1 MVITSELKGKKVEI
15 LGTAEK
21 EIQLVVK
28 SYIIQTTHIIAVA
41 MVIDVVSALLSQS
54 FTLRI
59 VKLLFLLDQHQR
71 LLLIGVRIIISFLEI
86 QEQSQ

>member
-1 MVITSELKGKKVEI
+1 M
-15 LGTAEK
+15 GTAEK

-28 SYIIQTTHIIAVA
+28 RYIIRTTHIIAVA

-54 FTLRI
+54 FTLHI

-71 LLLIGVRIIISFLEI
+71 LLLIGVRIIISFVEI
-86 QEQSQ
+86 QEQSR

>member
-1 MVITSELKGKKVEI
+1 M
-15 LGTAEK
+15 GTAEK

-28 SYIIQTTHIIAVA
+28 RYIIRTTHIIAVA

-54 FTLRI
+54 FTLHV

-71 LLLIGVRIIISFLEI
+71 LLLIGVRIIISFVEI
-86 QEQSQ
+86 QEQSR

>member
-21 EIQLVVK
+21 EIQLVVR

-59 VKLLFLLDQHQR
+59 VKLLFFLINIRGCFLL
-71 LLLIGVRIIISFLEI
+71 VFK
-86 QEQSQ
+86 